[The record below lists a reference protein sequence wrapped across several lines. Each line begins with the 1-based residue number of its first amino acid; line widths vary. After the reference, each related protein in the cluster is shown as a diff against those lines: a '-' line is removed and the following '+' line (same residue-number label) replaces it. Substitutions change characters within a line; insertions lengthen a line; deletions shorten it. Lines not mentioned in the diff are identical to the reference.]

1 MFFDNF
7 CSLVCAAGSLYC
19 GFISHFGTFVALC
32 MDDIGDI
39 GDVGDIGDIGDIDEI
54 GDVAS
59 GTDGVV
65 DTLNAA
71 VVVARGVGIVAESWS
86 SDSLNISIIVFG
98 ISIVVVSVV
107 DPVGI

>member
-32 MDDIGDI
+32 MDDIGD
-39 GDVGDIGDIGDIDEI
+39 VGDIDEI

>member
-1 MFFDNF
+1 MLFMFFDNF
-7 CSLVCAAGSLYC
+7 CSLVGAAGILYC

-32 MDDIGDI
+32 MDDVGDVGEI
-39 GDVGDIGDIGDIDEI
+39 GDVG
-54 GDVAS
+54 S

-65 DTLNAA
+65 DTLSAA

-86 SDSLNISIIVFG
+86 SGSLNISIIVFG

-107 DPVGI
+107 GPVGI

>member
-1 MFFDNF
+1 MLFMFFDNF

-32 MDDIGDI
+32 MDDIGD
-39 GDVGDIGDIGDIDEI
+39 VGDIGDI

>member
-1 MFFDNF
+1 
-7 CSLVCAAGSLYC
+7 
-19 GFISHFGTFVALC
+19 